1 MLINLFCLPT
11 SHHPDQRWSVHARTE
26 IYHSSCI
33 LNPILLL
40 QIISL
45 FFNPIYD
52 LIRGDLC
59 AHSFPGFSQ
68 YMFTECNKKNWLGRK
83 NWQKSGKNLGR
94 MIRESKAVQIQHL
107 VVSRPPVSWARTIVE
122 TDD

>member
-1 MLINLFCLPT
+1 MTSSEVTFVHILFLASPNTC
-11 SHHPDQRWSVHARTE
+11 S
-26 IYHSSCI
+26 
-33 LNPILLL
+33 LNVT
-40 QIISL
+40 
-45 FFNPIYD
+45 
-52 LIRGDLC
+52 R
-59 AHSFPGFSQ
+59 
-68 YMFTECNKKNWLGRK
+68 KNWLGRK